1 MHGSDNLCYKQAQAV
16 YDQVCT
22 RYVVNSSR
30 LRLQSTA
37 LKAVGIVNLLL
48 KFFKTV
54 TDIHLKQVTV
64 QQQMKEI
71 HFWRQKCVCFKTP
84 QCIRTST
91 SRTTRTLFVPIK
103 LLGDCKE
110 FDLWIFS
117 LHYYMVFARS
127 ALKGIWPFV
136 YTFSMNL
143 ADLGI
148 QNVLWSVESLFKS
161 NFRDLFKCRSAKF
174 TVLHVQHTRT
184 QKKRFLCLK
193 FGARISELPSKYGK
207 ALSIASEFVDARLCS
222 FCNK

>member
-1 MHGSDNLCYKQAQAV
+1 MCQLVLVPLLIPPTKHRTSTRSCCNFYKVVVSPAHHRYQYFLDNILNVISLVEFLSYKLLTIYQDSKCLLHTYFMHGSDNLHYKQAQAV
-16 YDQVCT
+16 YDQICT

-110 FDLWIFS
+110 FDL
-117 LHYYMVFARS
+117 
-127 ALKGIWPFV
+127 
-136 YTFSMNL
+136 
-143 ADLGI
+143 
-148 QNVLWSVESLFKS
+148 
-161 NFRDLFKCRSAKF
+161 
-174 TVLHVQHTRT
+174 
-184 QKKRFLCLK
+184 
-193 FGARISELPSKYGK
+193 
-207 ALSIASEFVDARLCS
+207 
-222 FCNK
+222 